1 MEHCFRI
8 VSVENGQTYSNCLS
22 VFHYFH
28 SKLCGN
34 FVFPK
39 NFHTRKLG
47 EITVFY
53 AVTSNISQKVFS
65 TIMAKLLLLAGMT
78 YSAKKFT
85 FRKITSPSHV
95 TLLTGKSLIYVSQYW
110 LRADIR
116 QSSRDRYLYFQ

>member
-8 VSVENGQTYSNCLS
+8 VSGENGQTCSNCLS

-34 FVFPK
+34 FAFPE

-53 AVTSNISQKVFS
+53 AVTSNVSQKVFS

-78 YSAKKFT
+78 YSAKK
-85 FRKITSPSHV
+85 
-95 TLLTGKSLIYVSQYW
+95 
-110 LRADIR
+110 
-116 QSSRDRYLYFQ
+116 